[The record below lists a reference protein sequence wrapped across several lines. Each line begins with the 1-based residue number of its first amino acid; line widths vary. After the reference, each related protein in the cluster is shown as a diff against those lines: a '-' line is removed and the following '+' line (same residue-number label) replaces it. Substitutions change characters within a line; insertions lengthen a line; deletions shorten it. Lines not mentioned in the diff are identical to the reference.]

1 MSADD
6 ELPHALERGLGS
18 PGRLRILR
26 LLLSA
31 PEHRFTRYEI
41 GKVVAL
47 KPTHIRNNLKTLL
60 DLGWVVELKVR
71 PRRYAINLESAVV
84 QELRAFFRKVRYLGP
99 VLR

>member
-6 ELPHALERGLGS
+6 EVPHALEKGLGS

-26 LLLSA
+26 LLLSD

-60 DLGWVVELKVR
+60 DLGWVVELKVQ
-71 PRRYAINLESAVV
+71 PRRYAINLESPIV
-84 QELRAFFRKVRYLGP
+84 QELRTFFWKMRYLRP
-99 VLR
+99 ARR